1 MPDRAK
7 DPFKTKSGISA
18 EGLTTFRTIAARL
31 KGLKPSILIEAHIA
45 EQEEARRFPKVGKIT
60 EIQAPERYSTLV
72 AHPSTLDG
80 IDFIAVNPRA
90 LIDAYASSLD
100 PWGETALASMQGD
113 PCHWA
118 LKASFKATFGTG
130 FREVWRPMPYV
141 AVTAPEESGRTNLM
155 SMRFG
160 TPMRFT
166 ALHCAVHESTGKCNV
181 HIDQSGF
188 VLGLPKGW
196 SVTANLY
203 DHIANELILKTDIRN
218 WLSGLTSNETAK
230 KVIKEIVRRVSIVF
244 PNLQNEMADLN
255 RRLHNL
261 RRPETPWGLLTT
273 IGRTI
278 APVGVTVD
286 AYENDKF
293 KVQVHGTIANG
304 DSAIT
309 VTLGGTW

>member
-1 MPDRAK
+1 MPDRAR
-7 DPFKTKSGISA
+7 DPFKTKTGVSR
-18 EGLTTFRTIAARL
+18 EGRTTFQAIAARL
-31 KGLKPSILIEAHIA
+31 RALKPPILIEAHIA
-45 EQEEARRFPKVGKIT
+45 ELEEPRRFPKDGKIT
-60 EIQAPERYSTLV
+60 RIEAPERYSTLV

-90 LIDAYASSLD
+90 LSDAYARAKDSS
-100 PWGETALASMQGD
+100 GQTALASMRED
-113 PCHWA
+113 PDHWA

-130 FREVWRPMPYV
+130 FREVWREMPFV
-141 AVTAPEESGRTNLM
+141 AVTAPEASGQKL

-203 DHIANELILKTDIRN
+203 DHIANELKWKTDFRN
-218 WLSGLTSNETAK
+218 WLSGKMPNETAAK
-230 KVIKEIVRRVSIVF
+230 IVREVVRRVSIEF
-244 PNLQNEMADLN
+244 PNLQNEFADLN
-255 RRLHNL
+255 RRLHNI
-261 RRPETPWGLLTT
+261 RRPETPLGLLTT
-273 IGRTI
+273 VGRTL

-286 AYENDKF
+286 VYEQDKF

-304 DSAIT
+304 DSSIT
-309 VTLGGTW
+309 VTLGGDW